1 LITAGISGYFLYQS
15 YQPNQD
21 EEITIS
27 QEPTTKPLT
36 RIMIDIAGAVNKP
49 GVYEVTVG
57 ARLKDAINL
66 AEGITTEAEIN
77 FFNRNFNLARYVTDQ
92 EKIYI
97 PSLFEINNG
106 LFVEAS
112 RTLDYINPA
121 PTSHRSGE
129 NLVGATTKTNINF
142 ASIDELDKLPGIGKI
157 TADKIIQNRP
167 YKSIEELLTKKIVN
181 KNVWEKI
188 KNLVIVN

>member
-1 LITAGISGYFLYQS
+1 MITAGISGYFLYQS

>member
-1 LITAGISGYFLYQS
+1 
-15 YQPNQD
+15 
-21 EEITIS
+21 
-27 QEPTTKPLT
+27 
-36 RIMIDIAGAVNKP
+36 MIDIAGAVNKP